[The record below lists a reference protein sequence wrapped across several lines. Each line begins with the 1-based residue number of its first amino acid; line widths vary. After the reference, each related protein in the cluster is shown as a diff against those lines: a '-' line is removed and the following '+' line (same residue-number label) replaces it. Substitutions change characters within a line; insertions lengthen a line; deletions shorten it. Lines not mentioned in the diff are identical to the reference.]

1 MSLASLSPTL
11 STKDL
16 YLEACCVRDLE
27 LARVLLAQ
35 GADVNW
41 RREEGQTRS
50 GLHFAAWGEHGDL
63 VDLLLAQP
71 GVDVNIKN
79 RINRTPL
86 MCQEAPGSG
95 WYRYQLSE

>member
-1 MSLASLSPTL
+1 MSLATLSPTL
-11 STKDL
+11 STRDL
-16 YLEACCVRDLE
+16 FLHSCHVGDLE
-27 LARVLLAQ
+27 LARVLVARE
-35 GADVNW
+35 ADVNW
-41 RREEGQTRS
+41 MGEERET
-50 GLHFAAWGEHGDL
+50 GLHFAAMRDHGDL

-79 RINRTPL
+79 RIDRTPL